1 MRLFQLYF
9 TLSEGRRRLT
19 GTLLESRSHSL
30 PLFLSQVFV
39 PIHFEWGPPFK
50 CLPRS
55 QDLECTEAVHTYVFE
70 WSRPKYCG
78 TMTLYVADDRDSI
91 CVLAGITSKALL
103 TTTLTPTLY
112 DMRMTTVSFTPSIRR
127 QLLVANPHC
136 CCCRFPLPRTLSQTS
151 VCWHMHWHFLPI
163 NQPHPYQSAYIC
175 VYLSIALSSPL
186 ESVAVS
192 SSSSSVS
199 RCDPPPGR
207 LQTNRNTD
215 GKQDNGYTLTTYDGF
230 PCAIKSLSQSA

>member
-1 MRLFQLYF
+1 
-9 TLSEGRRRLT
+9 
-19 GTLLESRSHSL
+19 
-30 PLFLSQVFV
+30 
-39 PIHFEWGPPFK
+39 
-50 CLPRS
+50 
-55 QDLECTEAVHTYVFE
+55 
-70 WSRPKYCG
+70 
-78 TMTLYVADDRDSI
+78 MTLYVADDRDSI

-103 TTTLTPTLY
+103 TTTTLTPTLY

-136 CCCRFPLPRTLSQTS
+136 CCCRSPLPRTQS
-151 VCWHMHWHFLPI
+151 VFWHMHWHFLPI